1 MVTLMLSGESKR
13 RWLYTRSWKNR
24 ALDAKC
30 FDFSRHKEIPIR
42 LRKALT
48 SKIDVG
54 CFLVKW
60 GIFADGGY
68 SKVLSLRFPKTL
80 SGHLLQFP
88 FQQMVTAPGK
98 FILHVKP
105 YS

>member
-1 MVTLMLSGESKR
+1 MLT
-13 RWLYTRSWKNR
+13 W
-24 ALDAKC
+24 
-30 FDFSRHKEIPIR
+30 
-42 LRKALT
+42 KALT

-60 GIFADGGY
+60 GIFAGGGY
-68 SKVLSLRFPKTL
+68 SQVPSLRFLKTL

-88 FQQMVTAPGK
+88 FQQMVTVPGK
-98 FILHVKP
+98 FIVQVKP